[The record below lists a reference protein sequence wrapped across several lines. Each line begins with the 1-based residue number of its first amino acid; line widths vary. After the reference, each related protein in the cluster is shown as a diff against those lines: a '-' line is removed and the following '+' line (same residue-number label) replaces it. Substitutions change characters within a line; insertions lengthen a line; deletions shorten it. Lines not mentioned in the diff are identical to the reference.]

1 MTRPADGQAQRA
13 CSSSPEPPS
22 AAQVGAAT
30 RASYASFAAAG
41 FIFASWVSRIPQVRD
56 ELRLSPSDLGLL
68 LLAASVGAVVA
79 LPLAGLVVSR
89 LGTRRAVTVT
99 SLVSSAG
106 LLVIAA
112 GFHVGVLPVAAG
124 LFAMGVGYGTWDVA
138 MNVEGAA
145 VEQRLGRSILS
156 RFHAAFSVGTV
167 LGALVGAALVS
178 RHVPVTLH
186 LLVVGVLTGA
196 FVPTVVRGYL
206 PEQRRAHS
214 RAGSNAMARR
224 RSLAAWTE
232 RRTVLIGIFVLAS
245 AFSEGT
251 GNDWLG
257 VAVIDGYHVAAYVGS
272 LSFAVFVLAMT
283 AGRWYGPAL
292 LDRYGRVRVL
302 RPAAALA
309 AVGLVLVV
317 SGQALPV
324 LLVGIVAWGAG
335 TALGFPVGMS
345 AAADDP
351 VLAAARVSVVS
362 SIGYTAFLAGPPL
375 IGLLGNHIG
384 VLHSLTVATGVLAV
398 GFLVAGACRPL
409 PATSARAR
417 D

>member
-1 MTRPADGQAQRA
+1 V
-13 CSSSPEPPS
+13 
-22 AAQVGAAT
+22 AQVGAAT

-68 LLAASVGAVVA
+68 LLAASVGAVLA
-79 LPLAGLVVSR
+79 LPLAGLVVSQ
-89 LGTRRAVTVT
+89 LGTRRAVTAT

-196 FVPTVVRGYL
+196 FVPTVVGGYL
-206 PEQRRAHS
+206 PEQRHAHS
-214 RAGSNAMARR
+214 RARSNATARR

-232 RRTVLIGIFVLAS
+232 RRTLLIGVFVLAS

-257 VAVIDGYHVAAYVGS
+257 VAVIDGYHVPAYVGS
-272 LSFAVFVLAMT
+272 LSYAVFVIAMT
-283 AGRWYGPAL
+283 AARWYGPAL

-317 SGQALPV
+317 SDRALPV
-324 LLVGIVAWGAG
+324 MLVGIVAWGAG

-409 PATSARAR
+409 PATTAGAR